1 MQHVERVCLDHAE
14 VILHAAGFTTSTRR
28 GKHLRLTARSPGGRE
43 GHLTF
48 ASSPRSDLKSQMN
61 FVRQKA
67 QRLVK
72 QLLAGQQSNATLAAT

>member
-1 MQHVERVCLDHAE
+1 MQRVEKECVEHAE
-14 VILHAAGFTTSTRR
+14 EILHAAGFTTSTRR
-28 GKHLRLTARSPGGRE
+28 GKHLRLTARSPGGAE

-48 ASSPRSDLKSQMN
+48 ASSPRSDIKSQLN

-72 QLLAGQQSNATLAAT
+72 QLLDGQQSNATLAAT